1 MLSTQAICTG
11 KLTPIVDNWPCERDE
26 DYSPAP
32 RDRSLNHSTANIA
45 LHLWY
50 SQYRQVL
57 YREHQRGVNKAVAA
71 AEALRALNHLVTVT
85 PYAEALT
92 YDNALQLAQLYD
104 LVVDAR

>member
-1 MLSTQAICTG
+1 
-11 KLTPIVDNWPCERDE
+11 
-26 DYSPAP
+26 
-32 RDRSLNHSTANIA
+32 
-45 LHLWY
+45 
-50 SQYRQVL
+50 VL
-57 YREHQRGVNKAVAA
+57 YREHQTGVNKAIAA